1 MLDPTT
7 DAAVAEGVGSR
18 SGGGIGNSD
27 VAAAALKHLRALTKP
42 LLTKP
47 LPYRQQ
53 RCGGSGW
60 GCNGGWGCD
69 GGWGGRRNPADQL
82 AGE

>member
-1 MLDPTT
+1 MLDPAT
-7 DAAVAEGVGSR
+7 DAAVVEGGGSR
-18 SGGGIGNSD
+18 SGGCIGNSD
-27 VAAAALKHLRALTKP
+27 VAVAELKHLRALTKP
-42 LLTKP
+42 LLTKT

-60 GCNGGWGCD
+60 GCD
-69 GGWGGRRNPADQL
+69 GGWGGGRNPSDQL